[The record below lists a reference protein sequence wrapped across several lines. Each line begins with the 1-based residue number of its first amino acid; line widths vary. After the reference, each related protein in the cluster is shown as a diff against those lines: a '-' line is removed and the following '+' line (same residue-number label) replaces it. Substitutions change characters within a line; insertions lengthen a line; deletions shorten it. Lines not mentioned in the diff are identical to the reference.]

1 MNIQIGNPDS
11 LYLIGFVVGGVALMI
26 WTLAVRNRSL
36 SKFASSRFRQTL
48 LPRRSLFWSGMSA
61 VLVTASLLCLVLALL
76 DIRWGKTNR
85 EVPQKGIEV
94 MFALDVS
101 RSMLAE
107 DASPNRLA
115 RAKQQ
120 IEDMV
125 DEMAGDRVGLVVFAG
140 ETKQAVPLTSH
151 YDDFKQVLESVGPH
165 TLRLG
170 GSRLGDAIE
179 SAAKGFMD
187 KTNEHRTIVLF
198 TDGEDHESDPTVI
211 AKKLHEEQGIRIFT
225 VGLGDMDQGSRIP
238 DNQMKADAFLQHEG
252 QQVWSKMNGQVLN
265 AIATESE
272 GAYIPAGTKQ
282 VNMADVYHNYVANIE
297 QTEFETATINA
308 WVPRYQWFAAAA
320 LLFLCL
326 EILVSTRRNQQNERA
341 AKKSGTSVGNRD
353 SSGDEKRRSS
363 QARPRAKVA
372 AAAMF
377 LALWTALPAQAQS
390 PNDVAREI
398 NAASQLLEQDAAQA
412 INALSAIEAD
422 LEQRDLLNYNL
433 AVAHYR
439 NGDLA
444 AAKTLFQQSARADDV
459 SIAANSRYNL
469 GNCQYAEGLSQAESD
484 GEAAKQQLSAAIDS
498 FRDSL
503 RLDRDN
509 ADARVN
515 IELANK
521 LLEELKEKEQDE
533 SQQDESQQDESQQ
546 DESQQDQSQQDESQQ
561 DQSQQDESQQDESQQ
576 DESQQDQSQQD
587 QSQQDESQQDQSQ
600 QDESQQDQSQQAS
613 DEQQPSEQ
621 DSSDQNAA
629 SQDAQQQ
636 NQPLESGEE
645 NDEAMEPGEEAES
658 DSEEVKETPAGQL
671 SAANEAAEEDSE
683 KPSTA
688 AAIESNDDEG
698 RMSRE
703 EALKM
708 LQSVRDR
715 DMLRRLRQQQ
725 RERSRRRPVDRDW

>member
-198 TDGEDHESDPTVI
+198 TDGEDHESDPTAI
-211 AKKLHEEQGIRIFT
+211 AKKLHQEQGIRIFT

-282 VNMADVYHNYVANIE
+282 VNMADVYHNYVANVE

-422 LEQRDLLNYNL
+422 FEQRDLLNYNL

-439 NGDLA
+439 NGDMA
-444 AAKTLFQQSARADDV
+444 AAKTLFQQSAMADDV

-469 GNCQYAEGLSQAESD
+469 GNCQYAEGLSQVESD

-561 DQSQQDESQQDESQQ
+561 DESQQ

-587 QSQQDESQQDQSQ
+587 QSQQDQSQQDQSQ
-600 QDESQQDQSQQAS
+600 QDQSQQDQSQQDQSQQDQSQQAS

>member
-198 TDGEDHESDPTVI
+198 TDGEDHESDPTAI
-211 AKKLHEEQGIRIFT
+211 AKKLHQEQGIRIFT

-282 VNMADVYHNYVANIE
+282 VNMADVYHNYVANVE

-422 LEQRDLLNYNL
+422 FEQRDLLNYNL

-439 NGDLA
+439 NGDMA
-444 AAKTLFQQSARADDV
+444 AAKTLFQQSAMADDV

-469 GNCQYAEGLSQAESD
+469 GNCQYAEGLSQVESD

-546 DESQQDQSQQDESQQ
+546 D
-561 DQSQQDESQQDESQQ
+561 QSQQDESQQDESQQ

-587 QSQQDESQQDQSQ
+587 QSQQDQSQQDQSQ
-600 QDESQQDQSQQAS
+600 QDQSQQDQSQQDQSQQAS